1 MSRLEAILLT
11 YSVFNIIKSKR
22 TVVTVVMK

>member
-11 YSVFNIIKSKR
+11 YSVFNIIKNKR